1 MTYDFII
8 IHRELSSVARAREGW
23 GKGDFKDNE
32 IPPKKSGEARK
43 RAGKKKRGSGGN
55 EFLPARQY
63 RAEGAVR
70 VGSGG
75 AFYVSRKAKQKIF
88 LP

>member
-1 MTYDFII
+1 VTYDFAI
-8 IHRELSSVARAREGW
+8 IHREFPFVARARDGW
-23 GKGDFKDNE
+23 GKGDYKDLE

-75 AFYVSRKAKQKIF
+75 AFCVSRRAKQKIF